1 MIKLD
6 FNNHWMWRRLHL
18 GEWQEIELPHDAMLF
33 EQRKDGVPGGANSG
47 WYECHDYE
55 YAKRFLL
62 PEEYKN
68 KKLTFEFEGVYHNSE
83 VYINGKLAQK
93 CPYGYTNFYV
103 PANKYLHFGEE
114 NNVYVLARNADQ
126 PNSRWYSGA
135 GIYRPVHLLVTDER
149 HIKRNGIKIRT
160 LQIHPAIVEIEVSTS
175 CDGEVSLKIERGEQ
189 LLTYRAY
196 TRNKVVTF
204 RAQVDDAALWTPD
217 HPNLYNLTAKFYTDE
232 RQERFG
238 IRTLSCSPEQGF
250 CLNGERIILRGA
262 CIHHDNGILGAR
274 CYPEAEYR
282 KIALLKENG
291 YNAVRSAHNPCS
303 KAMLNA
309 CDELGMMVVDE
320 YVDMWYIHKT
330 KHDYAAHVP
339 TLYPKDITAMIHKD
353 HNHPSVIM
361 YSLGNEVAETGEK
374 DGIELFKKMRDLCH
388 KLDPTRP
395 VTVGVNIFF
404 NCLYSMG
411 LGVYSDKKA
420 NTHPKAKV
428 GSEFFNDLAG
438 LTGAGFMKFMAT
450 LYPCDLK
457 TRDCF
462 AETDVAGYNYG
473 ILRYRHDLRKYKKR
487 IILGS
492 ETFCS
497 DAYKFYELAKKNKA
511 LIGDFVWSGM
521 DYLGEIGVGS
531 WEYKDYADSF
541 TKGVGWISAGSGRL
555 DLIGNPLGE
564 ALYTKVA
571 FEFEDKPQIAVVPV
585 NHTHD
590 RHSPSAWKFSNAIPS
605 WSWNGLNGKSAK
617 VEVYSRAPVV
627 ELYVNGKKAGRKKR
641 GRNCR
646 LTFNVKYYD
655 GEVTAVNLDKEG
667 HELARTTLK
676 TAGDHTV
683 LSVTPEKS
691 VVKKGELCFIH
702 LDYTDENGTIKPLER
717 GYIQIQVEG
726 GELLAAGHACPF
738 NKDGYLHNYTDTYY
752 GRAMAVVKATG
763 DIVRINASG
772 NSLVGAC
779 DIYTE

>member
-6 FNNHWMWRRLHL
+6 FNERWMWRKVNQ
-18 GEWQEIELPHDAMLF
+18 GEWQEVDLPHDALLF
-33 EQRKDGVPGGANSG
+33 EKRKEGAPGGAHLG
-47 WYECHDYE
+47 WYESHDYE
-55 YAKRFLL
+55 YAKSFLL
-62 PEEYKN
+62 PEEYKD
-68 KKLTFEFEGVYHNSE
+68 KEITFEFEGVYHNSE
-83 VYINGKLAQK
+83 VYINGQLAQK
-93 CPYGYTNFYV
+93 RPYGYTNFYV

-135 GIYRPVHLLVTDER
+135 GIYRPVHLLVTDKR
-149 HIKRNGIKIRT
+149 HIKRNGIKIKT
-160 LQIHPAIVEIEVSTS
+160 LQIHPAIVEIEVATS
-175 CDGEVSLKIERGEQ
+175 CDGEVSLKIERGAQ

-196 TRNKVVTF
+196 TKNNIVTF
-204 RAQVDDAALWTPD
+204 RAQVDDAALWSPD
-217 HPNLYNLTAKFYTDE
+217 HPALYNLTVKFYTDE
-232 RQERFG
+232 WQERFG
-238 IRTLSCSPEQGF
+238 IRTLSCTPEQGF

-282 KIALLKENG
+282 KISLLKENG

-303 KAMLNA
+303 KAMLDA
-309 CDELGMMVVDE
+309 CDELGVMMVDE

-330 KHDYAAHVP
+330 KHDYATHVS
-339 TLYPKDITAMIHKD
+339 TWYQKDLTAMIHKD
-353 HNHPSVIM
+353 YNHPSVIM

-374 DGIELFKKMRDLCH
+374 DGIELFKKMRNHCR
-388 KLDPTRP
+388 KLDTTRP
-395 VTVGVNIFF
+395 ITVGVNIFF
-404 NCLYSMG
+404 NWLYAMG
-411 LGVYSDKKA
+411 LGVYSDEKA
-420 NTHPKAKV
+420 NTNPKAKV

-457 TRDCF
+457 TRKCF
-462 AETDVAGYNYG
+462 VEMDVAGYNYG

-487 IILGS
+487 VILGS
-492 ETFCS
+492 ETFCV
-497 DAYKFYELAKKNKA
+497 DAYKFYELAKKHTA

-521 DYLGEIGVGS
+521 DYLGEVGVGS
-531 WEYKDYADSF
+531 WEYKDYAHSF

-571 FEFEDKPQIAVVPV
+571 FELEDKPQIAVVPV

-590 RHSPSAWKFSNAIPS
+590 RHSPSAWKFSGGIPS

-617 VEVYSRAPVV
+617 IEVYSRAPIV
-627 ELYVNGKKAGRKKR
+627 ELYINGKKVGRKKL

-646 LTFNVKYYD
+646 FTFHVKYYD
-655 GEVTAVNLDKEG
+655 GEITAVNLDKEG

-676 TAGDHTV
+676 TADEQTI

-691 VVKKGELCFIH
+691 VVKKGELCFVH
-702 LDYTDENGTIKPLER
+702 LDYTDQNGTIKPLER

-738 NKDGYLHNYTDTYY
+738 NKDGYTHNYTDTYY

-763 DIVRINASG
+763 EVVRVRASG
-772 NSLVGAC
+772 NNLVGAC
-779 DIYTE
+779 EIYTE